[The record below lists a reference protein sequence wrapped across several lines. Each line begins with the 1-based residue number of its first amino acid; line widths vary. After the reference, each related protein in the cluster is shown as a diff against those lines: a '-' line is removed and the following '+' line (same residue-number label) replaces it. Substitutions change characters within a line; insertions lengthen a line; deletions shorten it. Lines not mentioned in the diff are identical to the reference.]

1 MKITVSDFT
10 GSYSRVNGT
19 LDIAVTPRSLFHA
32 AITVGANSYASA
44 LGSSLSSLAF
54 AFHKVMALMT
64 VIEFSDGEMI
74 LPPEYGALDQSEK
87 ASLGYWIG
95 MAMCKLAAD
104 KILEIPW
111 LRHVSSLSDQISWM
125 EAGSRSAPDLVGQD
139 RSNMWHVMEAKARQ
153 RRPSSKN
160 RKAWKMQ
167 AGRVASISGAPPV
180 TNSYCLTLI
189 QSPYSVELVD
199 PPAENDQQALSLDI
213 SPHAFFRTYYQPF
226 IEFFS
231 QENEY
236 LAERGRIVYRPAAY
250 DPMTGLT
257 YEIGIIREILD
268 RFQRNQIDIPQIFET
283 SDTDTEYVGSDGIA
297 VRYGVEM

>member
-1 MKITVSDFT
+1 MKITVSDFS
-10 GSYSRVNGT
+10 GSYSSINGM
-19 LDIAVTPRSLFHA
+19 LDIAVTPLSLFHA

-44 LGSSLSSLAF
+44 LGSSLSSFAF
-54 AFHKVMALMT
+54 ALHKVMALLT
-64 VIEFSDGEMI
+64 VIKFSDGEMI

-95 MAMCKLAAD
+95 MAMCKLVAD
-104 KILEIPW
+104 KILEIPQ
-111 LRHVSSLSDQISWM
+111 LLHVSSLNNEISRV

-139 RSNMWHVMEAKARQ
+139 ASNLWHVMEAKARV

-167 AGRVASISGAPPV
+167 AGRVASISGEPPA

-213 SPHAFFRTYYQPF
+213 SPQAFFRAYYQPF
-226 IEFFS
+226 LEFLS
-231 QENEY
+231 QRNEY
-236 LAERGRIVYRPAAY
+236 LAVEGRIVYRPAAY

-257 YEIGIIREILD
+257 FEIGIIREIID
-268 RFQRNQIDIPQIFET
+268 RFQRNQIDIPRLFET
-283 SDTDTEYVGSDGIA
+283 SNTDTVYVGSDGIA
-297 VRYGVEM
+297 VRYGM

>member
-1 MKITVSDFT
+1 MKITVSDFS
-10 GSYSRVNGT
+10 GSYSSINGM
-19 LDIAVTPRSLFHA
+19 LDIAVTPLSLFHA

-44 LGSSLSSLAF
+44 LGSSLSSFAF
-54 AFHKVMALMT
+54 ALHKVMALLT
-64 VIEFSDGEMI
+64 VIKFSDGEII

-95 MAMCKLAAD
+95 MAMCKLVAD
-104 KILEIPW
+104 KILEIPQ
-111 LRHVSSLSDQISWM
+111 LLHVSSLSDQISWV

-139 RSNMWHVMEAKARQ
+139 RSNLWHVMEAKARQ

-167 AGRVASISGAPPV
+167 AGRVASISGEPPA

-199 PPAENDQQALSLDI
+199 PPAENDQHALSLDI
-213 SPHAFFRTYYQPF
+213 SPQAYFWAYYQPF
-226 IEFFS
+226 LEFLN
-231 QENEY
+231 QRNED
-236 LAERGRIVYRPAAY
+236 LAVEGQIVYRPAAY

-257 YEIGIIREILD
+257 YEIGIFREILD
-268 RFQRNQIDIPQIFET
+268 RFQRNQIEIPRLFET
-283 SDTDTEYVGSDGIA
+283 SNTDTVYVGSDGIA
-297 VRYGVEM
+297 VRYGM